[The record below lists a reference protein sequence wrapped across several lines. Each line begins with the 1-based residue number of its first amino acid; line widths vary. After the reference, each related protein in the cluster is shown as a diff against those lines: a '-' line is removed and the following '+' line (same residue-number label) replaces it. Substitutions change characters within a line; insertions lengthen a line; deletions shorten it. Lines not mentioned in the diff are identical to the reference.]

1 MRDRRGR
8 IRSIAIALI
17 VGAALGYAPARAAS
31 PLFKV
36 DSLSAGFG
44 FENFS
49 RTVFWKGD
57 DASSKLL
64 ANLFCARADLGLR
77 GGAVVSFSA
86 GFVLTDYKSLTFND
100 LPVAL
105 QLDARPLAGFSLGAE
120 AVVPV
125 RRWSDFEISGTGR
138 IVYSFGMS
146 KTWTLEDFAVPGKAT
161 GQAGWF
167 EAAAGPRLSYLVF
180 GRIVPYLEVWCRW
193 LHAGFKM
200 NEALEDLTGTQTR
213 RVPGNFSFS
222 AALGADAAVTS
233 RVSVRAKAGFRPYSG
248 GVDGLFSFG
257 VLYKF

>member
-8 IRSIAIALI
+8 IRTIAIALI
-17 VGAALGYAPARAAS
+17 LGAALGFAPARAAS

-36 DSLSAGFG
+36 ESLSAGFG
-44 FENFS
+44 FENVS
-49 RTVFWKGD
+49 RTVFWKGA
-57 DASSKLL
+57 DAPSKIL
-64 ANLFCARADLGLR
+64 AGLFSARADLGLR
-77 GGAVVSFSA
+77 GGAIVSFSA
-86 GFVLTDYKSLTFND
+86 GFVLTDCKNLIFND

-105 QLDARPLAGFSLGAE
+105 ELDARPLAGFSLGAE
-120 AVVPV
+120 AFVPV
-125 RRWSDFEISGTGR
+125 RRWSDFEMSGTGR

-146 KTWTLEDFAVPGKAT
+146 KTWTLGGFAVPGEAT

-180 GRIVPYLEVWCRW
+180 GRIVPYVELWGRW

-200 NEALEDLTGTQTR
+200 NEALADLTGTQTR
-213 RVPGNFSFS
+213 RVPGNVSFS
-222 AALGADAAVTS
+222 ASLGADAAVTG
-233 RVSVRAKAGFRPYSG
+233 RVSVRAKAGFRPYTG